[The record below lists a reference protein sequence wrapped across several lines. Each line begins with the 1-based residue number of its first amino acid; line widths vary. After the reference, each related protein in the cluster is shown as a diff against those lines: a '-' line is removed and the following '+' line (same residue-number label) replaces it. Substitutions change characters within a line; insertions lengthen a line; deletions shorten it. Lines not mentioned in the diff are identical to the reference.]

1 MKLARPPFLTPS
13 PNHSMTSIS
22 APPVRESVVLSEIA
36 GCIHSEACCPW
47 SSWNLIRAASTPNRK
62 KWPLVMMCPLRR

>member
-1 MKLARPPFLTPS
+1 MKLASPPFLTSS

-22 APPVRESVVLSEIA
+22 APPFAGSVVLSEIA

-47 SSWNLIRAASTPNRK
+47 SGWNLMRAARTPYLK
-62 KWPLVMMCPLRR
+62 